1 MLLVRYKCTDFEDPK
16 EIKDLAKIS
25 FHRHP
30 WKDTSWYK
38 PTGMYREVSR
48 TVYFQ
53 YQDLQEHTDMVT
65 HF

>member
-1 MLLVRYKCTDFEDPK
+1 MVKYKCTDIEDPK
-16 EIKDLAKIS
+16 NLAESARIS

-38 PTGMYREVSR
+38 PTGMYREGSR

-53 YQDLQEHTDMVT
+53 YQDLQEHTARCA